1 MSSDTGSKNPTSS
14 SALTKTQS
22 STKKV
27 VIGKKPIIIEMD
39 GTVVGEFASN
49 FSTRTEDIIK
59 TIVPVHYKDWRQ
71 VPQNFR
77 NDVWKNLMAEFELDI
92 PPEDKV
98 KEAKAKRKSGEVS
111 GSTTEN
117 DELSEVFGKDPRGRV
132 RGAGSHVTKKQ
143 MIHLGIAKA
152 KEKAN
157 KVDKEGINA
166 LKDEFKSYVQE
177 AVKVQNVTS
186 VNFLERKCD
195 VAVDVAFFLTWLLS

>member
-1 MSSDTGSKNPTSS
+1 MGHEDKNGCVLE
-14 SALTKTQS
+14 SA
-22 STKKV
+22 
-27 VIGKKPIIIEMD
+27 KP
-39 GTVVGEFASN
+39 F
-49 FSTRTEDIIK
+49 
-59 TIVPVHYKDWRQ
+59 Y
-71 VPQNFR
+71 
-77 NDVWKNLMAEFELDI
+77 
-92 PPEDKV
+92 DKV

-166 LKDEFKSYVQE
+166 LKDELYLVYFYICYVH
-177 AVKVQNVTS
+177 
-186 VNFLERKCD
+186 F
-195 VAVDVAFFLTWLLS
+195 